1 MHAPLTPEPR
11 AMVTSRISLGR
22 FGLAEEIAN
31 SGSARHQTSPDGSRR
46 RTRRTRR
53 VAHPRGVVAFFVL
66 ALMLS
71 VAVGFL
77 AAIAYAARARHPA
90 QGRLRRGLKLI
101 QNTADR
107 GGIGGQERSIS

>member
-1 MHAPLTPEPR
+1 MVAAAAPGAPAVSLT
-11 AMVTSRISLGR
+11 
-22 FGLAEEIAN
+22 
-31 SGSARHQTSPDGSRR
+31 H
-46 RTRRTRR
+46 
-53 VAHPRGVVAFFVL
+53 RGVVTFFVL
-66 ALMLS
+66 ALMLP